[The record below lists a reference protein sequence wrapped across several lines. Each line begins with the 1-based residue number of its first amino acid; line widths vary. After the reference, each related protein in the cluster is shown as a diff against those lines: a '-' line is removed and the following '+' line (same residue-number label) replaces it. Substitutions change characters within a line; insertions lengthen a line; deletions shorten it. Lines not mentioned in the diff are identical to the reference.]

1 MKRFLVMA
9 ALIGAVVVM
18 AGCSKKQQTAPPS
31 APVKA
36 APVSTTTKAMPAK
49 PITST
54 APLTRMK
61 APTAK
66 SAPKPAT
73 TGGG

>member
-9 ALIGAVVVM
+9 ALIGAVVVV
-18 AGCSKKQQTAPPS
+18 AGCSKKQPTTPPT
-31 APVKA
+31 PVKA
-36 APVSTTTKAMPAK
+36 APVSSTIKTMPAK

-54 APLTRMK
+54 APQTHMK
-61 APTAK
+61 ALAAK
-66 SAPKPAT
+66 SAPKPST